1 MKGWKVFA
9 EIMELKNR
17 GFNKSQVER
26 IMGINYKTIMKYWDM
41 TPEEYAE
48 SIKSAKTRTKKL
60 DVYEK
65 DILEWIREFNDIS
78 TAQIY
83 DWLQE
88 RYEVLHFKDRTLR
101 WYVNKL
107 RKDYNMPKATRNRQY
122 VEVPEMPI
130 GYQAQ
135 VDFGQ
140 TWQYKPDGSRIKL
153 YCFAMVLSHSRFKFV
168 YWLDK
173 PFTTTTFIEAHD
185 RAFEYFKGM
194 PKEIVYDQDRVL
206 AVDEN
211 FGDVIYTEEFQNYIN
226 IMHFKTRLCRAYDP
240 ESKGKIEAVVKFV
253 KYNFAIHRTFIDI
266 DSFNEDC
273 LKWLER
279 TGNGK
284 VHDITKKVP
293 SEVFALESQHLQQVP
308 QSIRKKSN
316 DTSLNYDVR
325 KNNTVFYKQNR
336 YQVPK
341 GTYEPGKQIKLVI
354 KDNSIDIVDLETG
367 EIIAHHAISSKR
379 GELVKLNHPER
390 QISKSS
396 EEMYSKAL
404 RVLGSTDSA
413 KILLDSIKKER
424 SRYVKDQL
432 GVIVKAAPN
441 YDFDIIEEAVEY
453 CVSRRLWSAG
463 MFKDTLE
470 HLSLK
475 NSQGKSKKTTLN
487 NASIPSKCK
496 GVKTEIR
503 AISEYTNALKEDK
516 TTWKN

>member
-1 MKGWKVFA
+1 MKEWKVFA

-26 IMGINYKTIMKYWDM
+26 IMSINYKTVTKYWDM

-48 SIKSAKTRTKKL
+48 LIKNAKNRTKKL

-65 DILEWIREFNDIS
+65 VILEWIREFNDIS

-88 RYEVLHFKDRTLR
+88 RYGVLNFKDRTLR

-107 RKDYNMPKATRNRQY
+107 RKDYNMPKAARNRQY
-122 VEVPEMPI
+122 VEVPEMPM
-130 GYQAQ
+130 GYQSQ

-140 TWQYKPDGSRIKL
+140 AWQHKPDGSRIKL

-173 PFTTTTFIEAHD
+173 PFTTSTFIEAHD

-253 KYNFAIHRTFIDI
+253 KYNFAIHRTFVDI

-293 SEVFALESQHLQQVP
+293 AEVFALESQHLQQVP

-341 GTYEPGKQIKLVI
+341 GTYEPGKQVKLVF
-354 KDNSIDIVDLETG
+354 KDTSMDIVDLVTG
-367 EIIAHHAISSKR
+367 EIIAHHAISSQR
-379 GELVKLNHPER
+379 GHLIKLNHPER
-390 QISKSS
+390 QISKST
-396 EEMYSKAL
+396 EELYSKAL
-404 RVLGSTDSA
+404 TILGDTDIA
-413 KILLDSIKKER
+413 RILLDNIRKDR
-424 SRYVKDQL
+424 SRYIKDQL
-432 GVIVKAAPN
+432 GVIVKAVPG
-441 YDFDIIEEAVEY
+441 YDIDTIEKAVEY

-463 MFKDTLE
+463 MFKDALE

-475 NSQGKSKKTTLN
+475 KSQNLNKKTTLN
-487 NASIPSKCK
+487 NAAIPSKCK
-496 GVKTEIR
+496 GIKTEVR

-516 TTWKN
+516 TIWKN

>member
-9 EIMELKNR
+9 EIKELKNR

-26 IMGINYKTIMKYWDM
+26 IMEINYKTVTKYWNM
-41 TPEEYAE
+41 TPDEYAE
-48 SIKSAKTRTKKL
+48 SVKNSKSRTKKL
-60 DVYEK
+60 DVYK
-65 DILEWIREFNDIS
+65 NDIAAWIQEFNDIS

-83 DWLQE
+83 DWLKE
-88 RYEVLHFKDRTLR
+88 KYGELHFKDRTLR
-101 WYVNKL
+101 WYVKQL
-107 RKDYNMPKATRNRQY
+107 RSELDLPKIIHRRQY
-122 VEVPEMPI
+122 TEVPEVAM

-140 TWQYKPDGSRIKL
+140 SWLNRPDGSRIKL
-153 YCFAMVLSHSRFKFV
+153 YCFAMVLSHSRYKYV

-173 PFTTTTFIEAHD
+173 PFTTATFIEAHNK
-185 RAFEYFKGM
+185 AFEYFSGM

-226 IMHFKTRLCRAYDP
+226 LMHFKTRLCRAYDP
-240 ESKGKIEAVVKFV
+240 ESKGKVESVIKFV
-253 KYNFAIHRTFIDI
+253 KYNFTMHRTFIDI

-273 LKWLER
+273 LKWLDR

-293 SEVFALESQHLQQVP
+293 AEVFVLERQHLLPVP
-308 QSIRKKSN
+308 QSFDKKPV
-316 DTSLNYDVR
+316 DTSLTYSVR

-341 GTYEPGKQIKLVI
+341 GTYEPGKLVKLI
-354 KDNSIDIVDLETG
+354 INATTINIVDIDTG
-367 EIIAHHAISSKR
+367 EVLANHPISRKK

-390 QISKSS
+390 HISKST
-396 EEMYSKAL
+396 EEMYAKAL
-404 RVLGSTDSA
+404 TVLGGTDNA
-413 KILLDSIKKER
+413 RILLDNIRKER
-424 SRYVKDQL
+424 VRYAKDQL
-432 GVIVKAAPN
+432 GVIVKTTPN
-441 YDFDIIEEAVEY
+441 YDTNAVEKAIEY
-453 CVSRRLWSAG
+453 CISRRLWSAG

-470 HLSLK
+470 YLSSNNKEKVNSKTALK
-475 NSQGKSKKTTLN
+475 D
-487 NASIPSKCK
+487 ASIPSKCK
-496 GVKTEIR
+496 GIKTEVR

>member
-1 MKGWKVFA
+1 MKEWKVFA
-9 EIMELKNR
+9 EIIELKNK
-17 GFNKSQVER
+17 GFKKSQVER

-48 SIKSAKTRTKKL
+48 LMKKAKSRTKKVDMYKK
-60 DVYEK
+60 DV
-65 DILEWIREFNDIS
+65 LEWIREFDDIS

-88 RYEVLHFKDRTLR
+88 KYGMLDFKERTLR

-107 RKDYNMPKATRNRQY
+107 RANHNLPKAAYKRQY
-122 VEVPEMPI
+122 IEVPELPM

-140 TWQYKPDGSRIKL
+140 TWQHKPDGSRIKL

-168 YWLDK
+168 HWLDK
-173 PFTTTTFIEAHD
+173 PFTTESFIEAHD

-211 FGDVIYTEEFQNYIN
+211 FGDVIYTQDFQNYIN
-226 IMHFKTRLCRAYDP
+226 IMRFKTRLCRAYDP

-253 KYNFAIHRTFIDI
+253 KYNFAIHRTFVDI

-284 VHDITKKVP
+284 LHDITKKVP
-293 SEVFALESQHLQQVP
+293 AEVFALESQHLQQVP
-308 QSIRKKSN
+308 QSIRKKSD
-316 DTSLNYDVR
+316 DTSLNYAVR

-341 GTYEPGKQIKLVI
+341 GIYEPGKQVKLVI
-354 KDNSIDIVDLETG
+354 KDTSMDIVDLESG
-367 EIIAHHAISSKR
+367 EIIAHHALSNKK

-390 QISKSS
+390 QISKTT
-396 EEMYSKAL
+396 EEMYGKAL
-404 RVLGSTDSA
+404 NVLGDTEIARVL
-413 KILLDSIKKER
+413 LDNIKRER
-424 SRYVKDQL
+424 SRYIKDQL

-441 YDFDIIEEAVEY
+441 YDFDIIEKAVEY
-453 CVSRRLWSAG
+453 CVRRRLWSAG

-470 HLSLK
+470 HLNLK
-475 NSQGKSKKTTLN
+475 TSQGKNNKPNLN
-487 NASIPSKCK
+487 NATIPSKCK
-496 GVKTEIR
+496 GVKTEVR
-503 AISEYTNALKEDK
+503 AISEYTNALKGDK
-516 TTWKN
+516 ITWKN

>member
-9 EIMELKNR
+9 EIKELKR
-17 GFNKSQVER
+17 KGFNKSQVER
-26 IMGINYKTIMKYWDM
+26 IMNINYKTVTKYWDM
-41 TPEEYAE
+41 TPEEYSRLIEE
-48 SIKSAKTRTKKL
+48 SKCREKKL
-60 DVYEK
+60 DKYRN
-65 DILEWIREFNDIS
+65 DILSWIREFNDIS
-78 TAQIY
+78 TAQIS
-83 DWLQE
+83 DWLREKYE
-88 RYEVLHFKDRTLR
+88 RLDFKERTLR
-101 WYVNKL
+101 DYVKRL
-107 RKDYNMPKATRNRQY
+107 RKDFNLPKAARDRQY
-122 VEVPEMPI
+122 IEVPEMPM

-140 TWQYKPDGSRIKL
+140 CWLHKPDGSRVKL
-153 YCFAMVLSHSRFKFV
+153 YCFAIVLSHSRFKYV

-173 PFTTTTFIEAHD
+173 PFTTSTFIEAHD
-185 RAFEYFKGM
+185 KAFEYFGGM

-211 FGDVIYTEEFQNYIN
+211 FGDVVYTEDFQNYIN

-240 ESKGKIEAVVKFV
+240 ESKGKIEAVVKFA
-253 KYNFAIHRTFIDI
+253 KYNFAIHRKFVDI

-279 TGNGK
+279 TGNAK
-284 VHDITKKVP
+284 VHDIMKKAPV
-293 SEVFALESQHLQQVP
+293 EVFALESQHLQPVP
-308 QSIRKKSN
+308 QSLNKKFN
-316 DTSLNYDVR
+316 DISLTYNVR
-325 KNNTVFYKQNR
+325 KNNTVFYKQSR

-341 GTYEPGKQIKLVI
+341 GTYEPGKQVKLVI
-354 KDNSIDIVDLETG
+354 KDNSMDIVDLETG
-367 EIIAHHAISSKR
+367 EIIAHHVVSSKR

-390 QISKSS
+390 HISKSA

-404 RVLGSTDSA
+404 NVLGGTDSA
-413 KILLDSIKKER
+413 KTLLDNIRKER
-424 SRYVKDQL
+424 VRYVKDQL

-441 YDFDIIEEAVEY
+441 YDFDTIEKAIEY

-470 HLSLK
+470 HMSIEKSK
-475 NSQGKSKKTTLN
+475 NKSKKTVLN

-503 AISEYTNALKEDK
+503 AISEYTNALKEGN
-516 TTWKN
+516 TVWRN